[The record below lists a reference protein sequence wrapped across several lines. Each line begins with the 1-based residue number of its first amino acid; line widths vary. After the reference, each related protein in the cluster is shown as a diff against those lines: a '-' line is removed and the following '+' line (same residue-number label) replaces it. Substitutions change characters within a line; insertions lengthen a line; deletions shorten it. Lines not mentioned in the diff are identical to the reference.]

1 VRIGCLDLGDKTI
14 GVALSDELGWT
25 AQGLEVI
32 RRKSRDLDMA
42 RLAEIARQYGVERW
56 VVGMPRNMNGTESAR
71 AELTRTFV
79 AVLSDRLG
87 LPVETYDER
96 LTTVAAERVLLQ
108 ADVSRAKRKL
118 VIDKLAAAVILQGY
132 LDAQSIR
139 RAREARAAQE
149 AEPEDPIEPTDPV
162 EPGEAP

>member
-1 VRIGCLDLGDKTI
+1 MIRIAGLDVGDKTI

-32 RRKSRDLDMA
+32 RRKGWANDLA
-42 RLAEIARQYGVERW
+42 RLAEIVRQYGVERW
-56 VVGMPRNMNGTESAR
+56 VVGLPRNMNGTDSPRTAI
-71 AELTRTFV
+71 TREFMQ
-79 AVLSDRLG
+79 VLGERLG
-87 LPVETYDER
+87 LPVDSWDER
-96 LTTVAAERVLLQ
+96 MTTMVAEKVLIQ

-139 RAREARAAQE
+139 RKS
-149 AEPEDPIEPTDPV
+149 DL
-162 EPGEAP
+162 